1 MAHIYKGADCAE
13 GLIKEFNIQKFPSLM
28 LKANLGED
36 KPKIIEFKNKHKIDD
51 MTTFVNSYALK
62 PENSK
67 EERVVSSNKNQEITN
82 ERKEDSGF
90 SFIENIYSL
99 ENEVLNNHKAAIVLY
114 IENS

>member
-28 LKANLGED
+28 LKTTLGED
-36 KPKIIEFKNKHKIDD
+36 KPKIIEFKNKHKIED

-67 EERVVSSNKNQEITN
+67 EERVVSSNKNKEIN

-90 SFIENIYSL
+90 YFIENIYSL